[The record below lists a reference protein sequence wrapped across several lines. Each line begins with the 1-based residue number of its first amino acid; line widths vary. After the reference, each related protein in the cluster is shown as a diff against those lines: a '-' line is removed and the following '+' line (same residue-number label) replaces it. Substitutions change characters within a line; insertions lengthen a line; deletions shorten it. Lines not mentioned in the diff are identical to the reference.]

1 MAYRGTRQAPMERK
15 AEECI
20 SELDLFFYLFDV
32 AFMRCDFLIIIYNSK
47 AYTLLLRV
55 GLCLS
60 VCLSLAKYEPLN
72 ALPW

>member
-1 MAYRGTRQAPMERK
+1 MERK

-60 VCLSLAKYEPLN
+60 VKHI
-72 ALPW
+72 